1 MYNMLNSSAIYERYH
16 TNATYFQVACGVY
29 GAISSLMLDSLPTGC
44 YAVDELLR
52 HTSSRYGQYVSYYM
66 KDFVLGENPS
76 TDGLLFDRMK
86 RMEP

>member
-1 MYNMLNSSAIYERYH
+1 
-16 TNATYFQVACGVY
+16 
-29 GAISSLMLDSLPTGC
+29 MLDSLPTGC